1 MEGKMTDEERIKMRD
16 EMDEET
22 RRKILDEGQRQ
33 MFRVLSESSESFTG
47 RHPERTAE
55 MESAHEARLARIEQ
69 RLETLELKK

>member
-22 RRKILDEGQRQ
+22 RRKILDEGHKQ
-33 MFRVLSESSESFTG
+33 MLRVLSEATEGFIG

-55 MESAHEARLARIEQ
+55 MQSAHEARLARIEQ
-69 RLETLELKK
+69 RLETLEAKT